1 MSLAE
6 QPQSYAEEA
15 VQKYGYRQE
24 YRRDLKRF
32 ASFAVG
38 FSFISITTGIFT
50 TYGSVLISSG
60 PLGIWTWPIVIIG
73 QLFVAL
79 VFAALASRMPIAGYS
94 YQWVSRLANP
104 KVGWLIGWI
113 SFVFLVVDVV
123 AVD

>member
-38 FSFISITTGIFT
+38 FSFISISTGLFT
-50 TYGSVLISSG
+50 TYGSVLNWGG
-60 PLGIWTWPIVIIG
+60 PLGIWTWPIVVVG
-73 QLFVAL
+73 QLLVSL
-79 VFAALASRMPIAGYS
+79 VFASLASRMPIAGYS
-94 YQWVSRLANP
+94 YQWASRLANP
-104 KVGWLIGWI
+104 ALGWLLGW
-113 SFVFLVVDVV
+113 
-123 AVD
+123 